1 MLFSILAVPT
11 YIPTNSVVDKQ
22 VFILTK
28 FPSNK
33 VHCASP

>member
-11 YIPTNSVVDKQ
+11 YISTNSVGDKQ

-28 FPSNK
+28 LS
-33 VHCASP
+33 